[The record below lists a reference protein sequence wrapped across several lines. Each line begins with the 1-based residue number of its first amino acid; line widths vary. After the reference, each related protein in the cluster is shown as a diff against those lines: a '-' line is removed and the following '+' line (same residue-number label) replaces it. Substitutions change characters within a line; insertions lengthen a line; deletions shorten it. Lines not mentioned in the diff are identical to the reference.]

1 MNCIKEYNV
10 TNDKYPV
17 INILNNIYVFELIYS
32 LNPDLL
38 QRLDKTFIDEDNMN
52 LVCYMKNLSGL
63 TLDNFYL
70 DVSIKK
76 SNKDNQIQY
85 KITNNNFNFDN
96 IQFKEFIVTITEL
109 NDTHFTIKI
118 EYSLDEDLYSRVI
131 INILKKLIAKLF
143 SNLETYLC
151 KITI

>member
-1 MNCIKEYNV
+1 MDCIKEYNV
-10 TNDKYPV
+10 TNDKYPI

-38 QRLDKTFIDEDNMN
+38 QRLDKTLIDEDNMN

-63 TLDNFYL
+63 TLENFYL

-109 NDTHFTIKI
+109 NDSHFTIKI

>member
-109 NDTHFTIKI
+109 NDAHFTIKI

>member
-10 TNDKYPV
+10 TNDKYPL

-38 QRLDKTFIDEDNMN
+38 QRLDKTLIDEDNMN

-63 TLDNFYL
+63 SLDNFYL

-76 SNKDNQIQY
+76 NNRDNQIQY

-96 IQFKEFIVTITEL
+96 IQFKEFIVTISEL
-109 NDTHFTIKI
+109 NDSHFTIKI

-131 INILKKLIAKLF
+131 INILKKVIAKLF

>member
-1 MNCIKEYNV
+1 MICIKEYNV
-10 TNDKYPV
+10 TNDKYPI

-38 QRLDKTFIDEDNMN
+38 QRLDKTLIDEDNMN

-70 DVSIKK
+70 DVSVKK

-96 IQFKEFIVTITEL
+96 IQFKEFFVTITEL
-109 NDTHFTIKI
+109 NDNHFTIKI
-118 EYSLDEDLYSRVI
+118 KYSLNEDLYSRVI

>member
-76 SNKDNQIQY
+76 SNKNNQIQY

-109 NDTHFTIKI
+109 NDAHFTIKI

>member
-10 TNDKYPV
+10 TNDKYPI

-38 QRLDKTFIDEDNMN
+38 QRLDKTLIDEDNMN

-63 TLDNFYL
+63 TLENFYL

-85 KITNNNFNFDN
+85 KITNNNLNFDN

-109 NDTHFTIKI
+109 NDSHFTIKI

>member
-38 QRLDKTFIDEDNMN
+38 QRLDKTLIDEDNMN

-109 NDTHFTIKI
+109 NDAHFTIKI